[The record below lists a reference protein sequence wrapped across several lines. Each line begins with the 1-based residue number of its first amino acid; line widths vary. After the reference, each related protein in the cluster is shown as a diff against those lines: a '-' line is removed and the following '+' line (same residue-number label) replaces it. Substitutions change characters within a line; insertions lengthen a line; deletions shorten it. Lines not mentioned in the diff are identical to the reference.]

1 MKNNKPD
8 IMIAFLISLA
18 FFIELLDTTIINTSI
33 PQMAISF
40 NVPETAIKLAITSY
54 LIALAIFIPI
64 SGWFADKFGSRT
76 IFCSAIFIFTLSSL
90 FCGLSNSIYE
100 LAFYRILQGIGG
112 ALMTPVGRLII
123 LQTFDKNDL
132 IKIMSYI
139 SIPALFGQMIGPLL
153 GGIITTFYSWHWIF
167 FVNIPLGIILFSLSL
182 KFIKN
187 EKSIYLKKL
196 DLKGFILIALGFS
209 FLSFSL
215 ENLSEKIFP
224 KVFLIILMFIG
235 SIILIYYIFYSKK
248 IKNPIINLKLFQTKT
263 FKLANIQLLIS
274 ISSLGGISFLIPI
287 LLQSQFKMTP
297 LHSGIM
303 VLPIAI
309 GAIFIRFFVS
319 KLVSTFGYRKILI
332 INPLIIS
339 SCVLLLTFIKENSI
353 YLIIIFGFLFGI
365 FYTLQIS
372 VTSILGYL
380 DIKPID
386 KSNATSIQSSSIQL
400 SMNMAICFS
409 ALFLNF
415 FLTLNNAKLGIL
427 NNTNEVILSFQ
438 YCFIIMSFLFLLNSF
453 FAYFLDKKN
462 LN

>member
-54 LIALAIFIPI
+54 LISLAIFIPI

-76 IFCSAIFIFTLSSL
+76 IFCSAIFIFTISSL

-196 DLKGFILIALGFS
+196 DLF
-209 FLSFSL
+209 
-215 ENLSEKIFP
+215 
-224 KVFLIILMFIG
+224 
-235 SIILIYYIFYSKK
+235 
-248 IKNPIINLKLFQTKT
+248 
-263 FKLANIQLLIS
+263 
-274 ISSLGGISFLIPI
+274 
-287 LLQSQFKMTP
+287 
-297 LHSGIM
+297 
-303 VLPIAI
+303 
-309 GAIFIRFFVS
+309 
-319 KLVSTFGYRKILI
+319 
-332 INPLIIS
+332 
-339 SCVLLLTFIKENSI
+339 
-353 YLIIIFGFLFGI
+353 
-365 FYTLQIS
+365 
-372 VTSILGYL
+372 
-380 DIKPID
+380 
-386 KSNATSIQSSSIQL
+386 
-400 SMNMAICFS
+400 
-409 ALFLNF
+409 
-415 FLTLNNAKLGIL
+415 
-427 NNTNEVILSFQ
+427 
-438 YCFIIMSFLFLLNSF
+438 
-453 FAYFLDKKN
+453 
-462 LN
+462 

>member
-1 MKNNKPD
+1 M
-8 IMIAFLISLA
+8 
-18 FFIELLDTTIINTSI
+18 
-33 PQMAISF
+33 
-40 NVPETAIKLAITSY
+40 
-54 LIALAIFIPI
+54 
-64 SGWFADKFGSRT
+64 
-76 IFCSAIFIFTLSSL
+76 SS
-90 FCGLSNSIYE
+90 
-100 LAFYRILQGIGG
+100 
-112 ALMTPVGRLII
+112 V
-123 LQTFDKNDL
+123 
-132 IKIMSYI
+132 
-139 SIPALFGQMIGPLL
+139 
-153 GGIITTFYSWHWIF
+153 
-167 FVNIPLGIILFSLSL
+167 
-182 KFIKN
+182 
-187 EKSIYLKKL
+187 
-196 DLKGFILIALGFS
+196 
-209 FLSFSL
+209 
-215 ENLSEKIFP
+215 
-224 KVFLIILMFIG
+224 
-235 SIILIYYIFYSKK
+235 
-248 IKNPIINLKLFQTKT
+248 
-263 FKLANIQLLIS
+263 
-274 ISSLGGISFLIPI
+274 GGISFLIPI

-339 SCVLLLTFIKENSI
+339 CCVLLLSFIKENNI

-380 DIKPID
+380 DIKAID

-415 FLTLNNAKLGIL
+415 FLTLNNAKLGII
-427 NNTNEVILSFQ
+427 NNTNEVLLSFQ
-438 YCFIIMSFLFLLNSF
+438 YCFIIMSILFLLNSF

>member
-76 IFCSAIFIFTLSSL
+76 IFCSAIFIFTISSL

-100 LAFYRILQGIGG
+100 LAFYRTLQGIGG

-248 IKNPIINLKLFQTKT
+248 IKNPIINLKLFQTKS

-274 ISSLGGISFLIPI
+274 ISTLGGISFLIPI

-319 KLVSTFGYRKILI
+319 KLVSIFGYRKILI

-339 SCVLLLTFIKENSI
+339 SSVLLLSFIKENSI

-415 FLTLNNAKLGIL
+415 FLALNNAKLGIL

-453 FAYFLDKKN
+453 FAYFLDKKI
-462 LN
+462 

>member
-1 MKNNKPD
+1 
-8 IMIAFLISLA
+8 MIAFLISLA

-76 IFCSAIFIFTLSSL
+76 IFCSAIFIFTISSL

-100 LAFYRILQGIGG
+100 LAFYRTLQGIGG

-248 IKNPIINLKLFQTKT
+248 IKNPIINLKLFQTKS

-274 ISSLGGISFLIPI
+274 ISTLGGISFLIPI

-319 KLVSTFGYRKILI
+319 KLVSIFGYRKILI

-339 SCVLLLTFIKENSI
+339 SSVLLLSFIKENSI

-415 FLTLNNAKLGIL
+415 FLALNNAKLGIL

-453 FAYFLDKKN
+453 FAYFLDKKI
-462 LN
+462 